1 MILVDSHAH
10 LDMDGL
16 YDQLDQV
23 LNRAKAADVRWI
35 VTIGIDIPSSQKAV
49 SIASQHSMIYATVG
63 IHPHNAKEVTENT
76 YQRLRKLASWPKVVG
91 LGEMG
96 LDFFKEYSPR
106 AQQVRVFERQLEMAR
121 ELDLPIVIHER
132 AAQNEVFSMLKSL
145 GPKELQGVIH
155 CFSGN
160 YKLAMKYIDLGF
172 MISIPGIV
180 TFKKAE
186 ILKDVARRIPLES
199 LLLETDS
206 PFLTPEPFRGRPNEP
221 SMVVWTAKE
230 IARLRNIGL
239 EELTRETTKNVQR
252 LFKIGK

>member
-1 MILVDSHAH
+1 
-10 LDMDGL
+10 
-16 YDQLDQV
+16 
-23 LNRAKAADVRWI
+23 
-35 VTIGIDIPSSQKAV
+35 
-49 SIASQHSMIYATVG
+49 
-63 IHPHNAKEVTENT
+63 
-76 YQRLRKLASWPKVVG
+76 
-91 LGEMG
+91 MG

-186 ILKDVARRIPLES
+186 ILKDVARRIPIES

-230 IARLRNIGL
+230 IARLRNISL